1 MSVYK
6 YTFDDTASNPVNRL
20 TNEPYEFNTSDVHVI
35 ISNEGLFYTKG
46 LTITNQ
52 ATGNDLDLGDDYE
65 FISLDPDIVAI
76 TGHEAAAGIQLINT
90 TFVGTLLLSC
100 QLVGGPEG
108 KNNTFVKEL
117 NGTIAAADDNIEID
131 WAKVQNKPS
140 HFPGSMH
147 THAISSLEGLDAVAD
162 SFASLQAAL
171 KDRRPMYASVHNILE
186 QQERTLQLLGSF
198 RKSLNSLVAVT
209 GSAQLITDM
218 QEQLENLASRVDKT
232 GNGLQGFTTT
242 LGSWNTGS
250 FTRLTGIVTFVT
262 GSATHSVQVDI
273 ASDGTLTNY
282 TRSNELKTVDDLFTL
297 AVSESSGTV
306 RLELKPVVTGVYK
319 FKLLSA
325 L

>member
-6 YTFDDTASNPVNRL
+6 YTFDDTASDPVNRL
-20 TNEPYEFNTSDVHVI
+20 TNEPYEFNVSDVHVI

-46 LTITNQ
+46 LTITNL
-52 ATGNDLDLGDDYE
+52 ATGDDLNLGDDYE
-65 FISLDPDIVAI
+65 FISLDPDIVAR
-76 TGHEAAAGIQLINT
+76 TGQEAAAGIQLTNT
-90 TFVGTLLLSC
+90 TFSGTLLLSC

-108 KNNTFVKEL
+108 KNNAFVKEL
-117 NGTIAAADDNIEID
+117 NDTIAAAEGNIEVD
-131 WAKVQNKPS
+131 WAKIQNKPS

-147 THAISSLEGLDAVAD
+147 THALSSLEGLDAVAD
-162 SFASLQAAL
+162 SFASLQVAL

-250 FTRLTGIVTFVT
+250 FTRLTGIVTFIT

-297 AVSESSGTV
+297 TVSESSGTV
-306 RLELKPVVTGVYK
+306 RLELKPVTTGEYK
-319 FKLLSA
+319 FKLISA